1 MRVVLDTNTVIS
13 GLFWRGKPFQIL
25 ELMRSGTITVYTSE
39 AILEELLDVLK
50 RPKFSK
56 RLAILNVSPQ
66 QVVNRF
72 IEWVEVVEVGEVKK
86 IVISD
91 PDDDQIIACAR
102 SVNADFIISGDAD
115 ILDIKEKVTIPI
127 VTSGE
132 FLDIFA
138 V

>member
-1 MRVVLDTNTVIS
+1 MAR
-13 GLFWRGKPFQIL
+13 KA
-25 ELMRSGTITVYTSE
+25 GTITVYTSE

>member
-13 GLFWRGKPFQIL
+13 GLFWRGKPFQVL
-25 ELMRSGTITVYTSE
+25 ELMRAGTITVYTSE

-56 RLAILNVSPQ
+56 RLAILKVSPQ

-115 ILDIKEKVTIPI
+115 ILDIEEKVKIPI

-132 FLDIFA
+132 FLDILA